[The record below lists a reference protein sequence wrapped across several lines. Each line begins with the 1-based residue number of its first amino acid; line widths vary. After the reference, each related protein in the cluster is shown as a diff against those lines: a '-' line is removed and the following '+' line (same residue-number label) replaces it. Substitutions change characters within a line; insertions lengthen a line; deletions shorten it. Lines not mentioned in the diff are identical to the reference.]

1 MTNICPNCG
10 FPNDPGATVCRKCR
24 HAYSA
29 SGADHTTLDI
39 YASSDEPRPPEPS
52 VPAPLG
58 RDAIS
63 GQPGQTDTKL
73 GLDFSDEAPPGEG
86 PASVSSDLKREI
98 QLDRRIARPMAD
110 RKAVAAADAAEAVA
124 RAVPGPGRHRAPSIV
139 AIESLPASDPGK
151 SEPSEMGAAPVF
163 AESGPV
169 APGGG
174 ATPAPGARAGRFTP
188 LERAG
193 RSGGEVRVATPGIA
207 VSAPGIPVHESW
219 IEDSEPAKPLDLT
232 AAGLIRRT
240 TSAAIDAIILSA
252 ASAAVA
258 WLGFVSFGT
267 TSALTAGLSDAAR
280 AADALALP
288 LVLLFA
294 VTGGFYSLTFH
305 FLGGRTIGK
314 MVTGT
319 RVITTAG
326 KPVSLFRAFWR
337 TACYLVTGV
346 SLMIGFLWILVD
358 ERGQSLHD
366 KLAGTYV
373 IIDE

>member
-10 FPNDPGATVCRKCR
+10 FPNDPGVTVCRKCK

-29 SGADHTTLDI
+29 SRANHTPLDI
-39 YASSDEPRPPEPS
+39 YASDKPRPPEPP
-52 VPAPLG
+52 VPATHADAPIASGPGPAAPLG

-63 GQPGQTDTKL
+63 GRPGQTDTKL
-73 GLDFSDEAPPGEG
+73 GLDFSDETPPGAG
-86 PASVSSDLKREI
+86 PATISSDLRREI
-98 QLDRRIARPMAD
+98 QLDRRIARPIAD
-110 RKAVAAADAAEAVA
+110 RKAVAAADAAEAA
-124 RAVPGPGRHRAPSIV
+124 ANAPAPGRHRAPSIV
-139 AIESLPASDPGK
+139 AIEPVPPSDPGK
-151 SEPSEMGAAPVF
+151 SEPSEMGAAPVL

-169 APGGG
+169 VPGKVM
-174 ATPAPGARAGRFTP
+174 TPAPG
-188 LERAG
+188 L
-193 RSGGEVRVATPGIA
+193 
-207 VSAPGIPVHESW
+207 SAPGIPVHESW

-240 TSAAIDAIILSA
+240 VSAVIDFVILAA

-258 WLGFVSFGT
+258 WLGFISFGT
-267 TSALTAGLSDAAR
+267 TPALSAGISDTAKAIDT
-280 AADALALP
+280 LALP
-288 LVLLFA
+288 LALLFA
-294 VTGGFYSLTFH
+294 LTGGFYSLTFH

-326 KPVSLFRAFWR
+326 KPVSLFRALWR
-337 TACYLVTGV
+337 TACYVVTGV

-373 IIDE
+373 ILDD